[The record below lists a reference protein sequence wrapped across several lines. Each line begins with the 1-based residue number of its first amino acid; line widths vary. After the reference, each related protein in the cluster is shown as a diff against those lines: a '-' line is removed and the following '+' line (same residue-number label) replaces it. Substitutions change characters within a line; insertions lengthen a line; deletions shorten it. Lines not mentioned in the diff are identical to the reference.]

1 MGIKLYPILK
11 KPAAD
16 ILGQFQAISS
26 VKWLICFK
34 SSKSDILID
43 RSTIEEN
50 LLDSEPRK
58 LTLSHVSACSKCLKP
73 GS

>member
-16 ILGQFQAISS
+16 ILGQFQVISS

-58 LTLSHVSACSKCLKP
+58 LTLSHVSAGLKCLKP